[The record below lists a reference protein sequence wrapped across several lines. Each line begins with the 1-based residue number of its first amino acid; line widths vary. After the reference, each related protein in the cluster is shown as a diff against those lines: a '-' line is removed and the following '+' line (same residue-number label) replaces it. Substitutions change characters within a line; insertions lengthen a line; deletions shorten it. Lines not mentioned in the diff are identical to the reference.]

1 MAKFTDL
8 DVAVQLEQL
17 WQKIQ
22 AGITLS
28 DRILAKG
35 KVLDEEITQK
45 QQEAIADLESRYQ
58 EILKVQSS
66 LADVRQEFL
75 ELGELKQTIK
85 SSIRDIDPVDNLS
98 NFIADLSKI
107 TAEVTANRS
116 QCDRLQAKLEEL
128 DNKLPSA
135 IADNVLQEQ
144 TLLLN
149 EAVTN
154 FTRLEDRTLT
164 TFNSQNI
171 QIDNLVLRLENT
183 LQTNRELN
191 SELETKFQEIALA
204 YRQIQNS
211 LTQVNSELAIQGM
224 KQVEQI
230 HLQEQTAK
238 KQLSEFSEN
247 LLQNLNTSSAK
258 ESLEAE
264 IEQAKKAIA
273 QLLFQRQE
281 IQREL
286 ATSAEIV
293 RQLTQAKVERES
305 LSLERMTESEELRNK
320 LKLIEQKYDR
330 LHQSVWW
337 LSIGISVVVGIA
349 IAFGKF
355 IFR

>member
-1 MAKFTDL
+1 MAEFTDL

-28 DRILAKG
+28 DRILAEG
-35 KVLDEEITQK
+35 KALDEEITQK
-45 QQEAIADLESRYQ
+45 QQEAIANLESRYQ
-58 EILKVQSS
+58 EVLKIQSS

-85 SSIRDIDPVDNLS
+85 SSVRDIDPSDNLS
-98 NFIADLSKI
+98 DSIADFSKI
-107 TAEVTANRS
+107 TADVAANRS

-128 DNKLPSA
+128 EPQLHTA
-135 IADNVLQEQ
+135 IADNILQEQ

-149 EAVTN
+149 EALAN
-154 FTRLEDRTLT
+154 LKRLEDRTLE

-171 QIDNLVLRLENT
+171 QIDNLVVRLENR
-183 LQTNRELN
+183 LQTDRELN
-191 SELETKFQEIALA
+191 SELETKFQQITLA
-204 YRQIQNS
+204 YRQIQDS
-211 LTQVNSELAIQGM
+211 LTKVNSELAIQGM

-230 HLQEQTAK
+230 HIHEQTAK
-238 KQLSEFSEN
+238 KQLAEFSEN
-247 LLQNLNTSSAK
+247 LLKNLNTSSAK
-258 ESLEAE
+258 ESLQTE

-281 IQREL
+281 LQQEV

-293 RQLTQAKVERES
+293 RQLAQAKVETENLS
-305 LSLERMTESEELRNK
+305 LSHTIESEELRNK

-330 LHQSVWW
+330 LHQYVWW